1 LNSPIALFLYN
12 RIKQTKYTVEA
23 LLSCPEAKDSDLFV
37 FCDGPK
43 KEASLI
49 ELNAIKEVVAFA
61 KKIKGFKSIR
71 IFEHQSNLGLS
82 NSIVF
87 GINKVFELYDTII
100 VVEDDIMVSNEFLY
114 FINTAINK
122 YTNNNLVAGISGY
135 SFPIKK
141 SEPYFVRTG
150 SCWGWATFKNVW
162 IEFMN
167 QRNELHVN
175 SIKTEEKKMFN
186 VYNSFYENMFIQ
198 NKNAQIQSWA
208 IDFYLYYFLN
218 HKYFLMSGKNLVANI
233 GFDGT
238 GVHKKNGNFL
248 TDNNPILKLKSIH
261 FPNQILETPQVRNK
275 IIKLYKNGLGK
286 PTLLTRFTL
295 KLKTLLKII

>member
-23 LLSCPEAKDSDLFV
+23 LVSCVEAKDSDIFI

-43 KEASLI
+43 KDASLT
-49 ELNAIKEVVAFA
+49 ELRAIQEVIAFA
-61 KKIKGFKSIR
+61 KQIKGFKSIQ
-71 IFEHQSNLGLS
+71 IFEHQFNLGLS
-82 NSIVF
+82 NSIIF
-87 GINKVFELYDTII
+87 GINKVFESYETI
-100 VVEDDIMVSNEFLY
+100 VVIEDDIMVSDEFLY

-122 YTNNNLVAGISGY
+122 YNNNNLVAGISGY
-135 SFPIKK
+135 SFPIKIN
-141 SEPYFVRTG
+141 EPYFVRTG
-150 SCWGWATFKNVW
+150 SCWGWATFKSVW
-162 IEFMN
+162 TDFIA
-167 QRNELHVN
+167 QRNKIHVN
-175 SIKTEEKKMFN
+175 SIQTEEKKLFN

-218 HKYFLMSGKNLVANI
+218 HKYFLMSGKNLVTNI

-248 TDNNPILKLKSIH
+248 TDNNPIQKLQEIR
-261 FPNQILETPQVRNK
+261 FPNSIVEIPEIRKKV
-275 IIKLYKNGLGK
+275 IKLYKNGLSK
-286 PTLLTRFTL
+286 PTLINKFNV
-295 KLKTLLKII
+295 KLKRFLNI